1 MLGSF
6 YAVTI
11 IELPF
16 RRKDYSELMEN
27 VLKKN
32 KWQWKPKGH
41 SIWNQIIIALKDL
54 S

>member
-16 RRKDYSELMEN
+16 HQKDYFEFMKNSF
-27 VLKKN
+27 KKIN
-32 KWQWKPKGH
+32 DKWKPKGH